1 MRRKLSFYNK
11 LLIFFVLVGVIPLL
25 IIGSMTYG
33 FSKRF
38 FLEQYRQQLHDKV
51 AGAAERFDALAE
63 EYDGIMNTI
72 GELPEVRQA
81 LLGGNAELK
90 KNVEQRMHLL
100 LAGKKN
106 KAAIYL
112 INSDGSARYSTREL
126 PSIYNPVKYRGWG
139 IFRTAHE
146 AEGEIRAYPHAY
158 ESLQGDKVVL
168 SLVQTVHS
176 ASGEL
181 LGYLIVDFPR
191 SLIADSVSAYDAPF
205 AMDFVVL
212 DGHAYTV
219 IHTKQPE
226 REGTLERDPA
236 EIGSGDL
243 LQVVASKK
251 LGLSVYGYSP
261 GAIVEQSMGFI
272 QTLFAVA
279 AAVSFV
285 ICLWCAYKL
294 SKYVSK
300 PIFELAH
307 SMKRISMG
315 DLAVRIESRRV
326 DEFGIVASGF
336 NAMAT
341 QIKDLIASAKDEQR
355 RLRIAE
361 IKALQAQLNPH
372 FIYNTLDLIKWNAKM
387 NQTKEIGG
395 IVVQLARLLRGM
407 IHVDDEETTLG
418 AEMEL
423 IEHYL
428 YIQRIRFAD
437 RLSMEIRIDQEALDA
452 TIPRLLLHPLVE
464 NAIVHGFENKVG
476 NVDLSIVCRR
486 SGDEL
491 EVEIKDNGIGMS
503 EETLAAIRGG
513 THQGGIGINNVHN
526 RIRLYYG
533 EAYGLDIDSESG
545 IGTRVSLRIPYRR
558 KEETA

>member
-1 MRRKLSFYNK
+1 MRKSLSFYNK
-11 LLIFFVLVGVIPLL
+11 LLVFFILVGVIPLL

-51 AGAAERFDALAE
+51 SGAAERFDALSE
-63 EYDGIMNTI
+63 EYGGIMNTI

-81 LLGGNAELK
+81 LLRGSIDTK

-106 KAAIYL
+106 KAALYL
-112 INSDGSARYSTREL
+112 ISADGSVHYSTRDL
-126 PSIYNPVKYRGWG
+126 PSIYNPAKYKGWG

-146 AEGEIRAYPHAY
+146 SEGDIRVYPHAY
-158 ESLQGDKVVL
+158 ETASGDKVVL
-168 SLVQTVHS
+168 SLVQTLHT
-176 ASGEL
+176 ASGDL

-191 SLIADSVSAYDAPF
+191 SLVANIVSASGDPF

-212 DGHAYTV
+212 DRHAYTV
-219 IHTKQPE
+219 IHTEQPE
-226 REGTLERDPA
+226 REGTLEREPGA
-236 EIGSGDL
+236 IGNGDL
-243 LQVVASKK
+243 LQISDSRK
-251 LGLSVYGYSP
+251 LGLSIYGYSP
-261 GAIVEQSMGFI
+261 DAIVEQSMGYI
-272 QTLFAVA
+272 QALFAA
-279 AAVSFV
+279 AAAISLV
-285 ICLWCAYKL
+285 ISLWFAYKL

-315 DLAVRIESRRV
+315 DLSVRIESRRV

-355 RLRIAE
+355 RLRVAE

-387 NQTKEIGG
+387 NQTREISG

-407 IHVDDEETTLG
+407 IHVDDEVTTLG

-437 RLSMEIRIDQEALDA
+437 RLRVDIRMGDDVSDA
-452 TIPRLLLHPLVE
+452 EIPRLLLHPLVE
-464 NAIVHGFENKVG
+464 NAVVHGFENKIG
-476 NVDLSIVCRR
+476 NVDLSIVCEKL
-486 SGDEL
+486 GDEL
-491 EVEIKDNGIGMS
+491 QLEIKDNGVGMT

-513 THQGGIGINNVHN
+513 THQGGIGVSNVHN
-526 RIRLYYG
+526 RIRLFYG
-533 EAYGLDIDSESG
+533 EAYGLDIVSAPNL
-545 IGTRVSLRIPYRR
+545 GTRASFRIPYRR
-558 KEETA
+558 KEESA